1 MIPIPKPIKP
11 LPIKTTDINLWI
23 DGVVTALDE
32 GRLGVEALT
41 GAFNMIL
48 DQDGTL
54 RPRPSMQLYGPQ
66 PTGTVLGKPMG
77 FKINDGTAITRYMIM
92 VQVIAGVA
100 NVYIA
105 KPEDSNWTLV
115 DDTITF
121 DTSAPCHFFQI
132 AQKVVILNGVD
143 PITYL
148 DLTTVPADPTLVQFE
163 YIDDP
168 SITPTL
174 TPTGL
179 SGSTDTVWYGYSYN
193 SSVGQTAISPIA
205 SQAISTDR
213 TQWDPATMNVAV
225 DIGTIPGDVES
236 WNLYCAT
243 TSNGSG
249 TPTLLLIAAGLS
261 VNNNTYTDNGTAPQ
275 ILNTSAPLF
284 NSTQGP
290 IGTWGVNIGGRAFI
304 WLDDNNPY
312 NISIGGDPGY
322 EMDFSPANG
331 GDSVPVGAGSGQ
343 LPTVVWNFRKR
354 SGCPRN

>member
-1 MIPIPKPIKP
+1 MIPVPRPIKP

-66 PTGTVLGKPMG
+66 PTGTVLGKPKG
-77 FKINDGTAITRYMIM
+77 FKINTGTTITRYMII
-92 VQVIAGVA
+92 VQVVSGTTG
-100 NVYIA
+100 VYIA
-105 KPEDSNWTLV
+105 KPEDSEWTLV
-115 DDTITF
+115 VSDIELDIT
-121 DTSAPCHFFQI
+121 APCHYFQI
-132 AQKVVILNGVD
+132 AQKMVIQNGVD
-143 PITYL
+143 PLTYL
-148 DLTTVPADPTLVQFE
+148 DLTTVPADPTLVQFDE
-163 YIDDP
+163 IADP
-168 SITPTL
+168 VDAPTL

-179 SGSTDTVWYGYSYN
+179 SGSTDTVWYGYAYN
-193 SSVGQTAISPIA
+193 SSVGQTAVSPIA
-205 SQAISTDR
+205 SQNISTDR

-261 VNNNTYTDNGTAPQ
+261 PNNSTYTDNGTAPQ

-290 IGTWGVNIGGRAFI
+290 LGAWGVNIGGRAFI
-304 WLDDNNPY
+304 WLDANNPY
-312 NISIGGDPGY
+312 NVAIGGDPGY

-331 GDSVPVGAGSGQ
+331 GDSVPVASGAGQ
-343 LPTVVWNFRKR
+343 LPSVVWNFSKWSRR
-354 SGCPRN
+354 PRN